1 MKSKRIYTLLTVLLL
16 SLITTAS
23 VTAQLH
29 ELRSFWIATVWRL
42 DWPQTAGTSVTAA
55 NQQKRQ
61 MTELL
66 DRLAEANYN
75 AIWFQVRSMC
85 DAMYDSKYEPWSSNL
100 TGTRGATPAYDPLE
114 FIVEECHKRGMECHA
129 WINPFRFS
137 TGTAYNTANDQ
148 EMRDN
153 GWLITH
159 MEITP
164 EKTTVTTV
172 MNPALPEVRQRIVD
186 ICRDILDNYD
196 VDGIVFDDYF
206 YPSGI
211 PTNSSAED
219 YAQFAASGASDMGD
233 WRRENVNKT
242 VKSVYDM
249 IQEVKP
255 FVKFGIGPRGIA
267 STDQA
272 VADKYGVPRCTSG
285 YDSQYNEIFCDP
297 LAWLSAGTIDYISP
311 QLYWARGYSAGDF
324 SILCPWW
331 YDVAEKFGRHCYVS
345 HSLEYFKNGKQTP
358 DTREKTFEGM
368 AAQVQMNRD
377 ESSSAPGS
385 CFYSYSCV
393 DDENETENGMDFF
406 TYMKNNKFQNKA
418 LTPCISWK
426 EAPEQGKVANLREKD
441 GVLEWDAVNNMRYA
455 VYLLPEGTSHDGR
468 LLNVAKNLKAH
479 LYYNRYELPEGYEK
493 CEAAVAIVDRYGNRY
508 SPQWISVG
516 KQSGIEDTA
525 NSDFA
530 VRIEGNKVVF
540 PAKVESVDVY
550 DTVGKQLASYGDCS
564 EINLEEKD
572 GIVILR
578 IDTGERIVTQKVS
591 IK

>member
-100 TGTRGATPAYDPLE
+100 TGSRGATPAYDPLE

-137 TGTAYNTANDQ
+137 TGTAYDTANDN
-148 EMRDN
+148 EMRNN

-159 MEITP
+159 GS
-164 EKTTVTTV
+164 TTV

-219 YAQFAASGASDMGD
+219 YAQFAASGASNMGD

-267 STDQA
+267 ATDQA

-324 SILCPWW
+324 GILCPWW

-516 KQSGIEDTA
+516 KPSGIEDTA

>member
-16 SLITTAS
+16 SLIATVP

-137 TGTAYNTANDQ
+137 TGTAYNTANDN
-148 EMRDN
+148 EMRNN

-159 MEITP
+159 GS
-164 EKTTVTTV
+164 TTV

-267 STDQA
+267 ATDQA
-272 VADKYGVPRCTSG
+272 VADKYGVPRCPTG
-285 YDSQYNEIFCDP
+285 YDSQYNQIFCDP

-311 QLYWARGYSAGDF
+311 QIYWARGYSAGDF

-345 HSLEYFKNGKQTP
+345 HSLEYFKDGEQTP

-393 DDENETENGMDFF
+393 DDENETENGVDFF
-406 TYMKNNKFQNKA
+406 TYMKDNKFQNKA

>member
-16 SLITTAS
+16 SLITTAP

-55 NQQKRQ
+55 NQQKQQ

-100 TGTRGATPAYDPLE
+100 TGSRGATPAYDPLE

-137 TGTAYNTANDQ
+137 TGTAYNTANDN
-148 EMRDN
+148 EMRNN
-153 GWLITH
+153 GWLITYGS
-159 MEITP
+159 
-164 EKTTVTTV
+164 TTV
-172 MNPALPEVRQRIVD
+172 MNPALPEVRQRIVNV
-186 ICRDILDNYD
+186 CRDILDNYD
-196 VDGIVFDDYF
+196 IDGIVFDDYF

-242 VKSVYDM
+242 VKAVYDM
-249 IQEVKP
+249 IQDVKP

-267 STDQA
+267 ATDQA
-272 VADKYGVPRCTSG
+272 VADKYGVPRCPTG
-285 YDSQYNEIFCDP
+285 YDSQYNQIFCDP

-324 SILCPWW
+324 GILCPWW

>member
-16 SLITTAS
+16 SLITTAP

-29 ELRSFWIATVWRL
+29 ELRSFWIATVWML

-55 NQQKRQ
+55 NQQKQQ

-100 TGTRGATPAYDPLE
+100 TGSRGATPAYDPLE

-137 TGTAYNTANDQ
+137 TGTAYNTANDN
-148 EMRDN
+148 EMRNN
-153 GWLITH
+153 GWLITYGS
-159 MEITP
+159 
-164 EKTTVTTV
+164 TTV
-172 MNPALPEVRQRIVD
+172 MNPALPEVRQRIVNV
-186 ICRDILDNYD
+186 CRDILDNYD
-196 VDGIVFDDYF
+196 IDGIVFDDYF

-242 VKSVYDM
+242 VKAVYDM
-249 IQEVKP
+249 IQDVKP
-255 FVKFGIGPRGIA
+255 FVKFGIGPRGVA
-267 STDQA
+267 ATDQS
-272 VADKYGVPRCTSG
+272 VADKYGVPRCPTG
-285 YDSQYNEIFCDP
+285 YDSQYNQIFCDP

-311 QLYWARGYSAGDF
+311 QIYWARGYSAGDF

-345 HSLEYFKNGKQTP
+345 HSLEYFKDGGQTP

-393 DDENETENGMDFF
+393 DDENEMENGVDFF
-406 TYMKNNKFQNKA
+406 TYMKDNKFQNKA

-441 GVLEWDAVNNMRYA
+441 GVLEWDAVDNMRYA

-516 KQSGIEDTA
+516 KPSGIEDTA

>member
-1 MKSKRIYTLLTVLLL
+1 
-16 SLITTAS
+16 
-23 VTAQLH
+23 
-29 ELRSFWIATVWRL
+29 
-42 DWPQTAGTSVTAA
+42 
-55 NQQKRQ
+55 

-100 TGTRGATPAYDPLE
+100 TGSRGATPAYDPLE

-153 GWLITH
+153 GWLITYGS
-159 MEITP
+159 
-164 EKTTVTTV
+164 TTV
-172 MNPALPEVRQRIVD
+172 MNPALPEVRQRIVNV
-186 ICRDILDNYD
+186 CRDILDNYD
-196 VDGIVFDDYF
+196 IDGIVFDDYF

-242 VKSVYDM
+242 VKAVYDM
-249 IQEVKP
+249 IQDVKP

-267 STDQA
+267 ATDQA
-272 VADKYGVPRCTSG
+272 VADKYGVPRCTTGS
-285 YDSQYNEIFCDP
+285 DSQYSQIFCDP

-345 HSLEYFKNGKQTP
+345 HSLEYFKDGEQTP

-516 KQSGIEDTA
+516 KPSGIEDTA

-550 DTVGKQLASYGDCS
+550 DTAGKQLASYGDCS